1 MQTEKINVKL
11 NLDITVDYIYYPD
24 DKFIELYSVKLDE
37 YPEVG
42 NVLPIITDEDHDNII
57 QRVNELGKDWGQP

>member
-11 NLDITVDYIYYPD
+11 NLNITVDYIYYPD

-57 QRVNELGKDWGQP
+57 QRVNELGREWGEP

>member
-57 QRVNELGKDWGQP
+57 QRVNELGKDWGEP

>member
-11 NLDITVDYIYYPD
+11 NLDITVDYIYYSD

>member
-1 MQTEKINVKL
+1 MQSEKINVKL

>member
-42 NVLPIITDEDHDNII
+42 NVLPIITDEDHDIII
-57 QRVNELGKDWGQP
+57 QRVNELGKDWGEP